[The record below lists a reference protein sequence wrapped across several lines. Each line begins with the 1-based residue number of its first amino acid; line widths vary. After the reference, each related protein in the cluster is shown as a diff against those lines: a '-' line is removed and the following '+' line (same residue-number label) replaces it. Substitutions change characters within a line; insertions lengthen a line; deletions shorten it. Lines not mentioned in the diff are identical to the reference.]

1 MKTSQFTLV
10 SGLSA
15 ASVLTLLLT
24 FTHGASAQT
33 TPDVQPTAPATP
45 AATTLQVANTT
56 APPTPPPTPPVVVQ
70 PEQTAATNPTSPTS
84 CTVRELADLHAA
96 AGSFLV
102 EVHARQNYTATTG
115 VVIGPDRVV
124 VPDRRV
130 LDERWPITVYF
141 ANGKTSAATVMH
153 HLSDPNMA
161 VLKLETP
168 PPNLAPR
175 PLVKTNPTFG
185 TPVISVGES
194 LHGEKSTAW
203 DMKFAHVT
211 NLVGG
216 QIAAEPSPAIGA
228 PILTCSGELVGIQIK
243 NPWDESPRSGS
254 LTAPELAK
262 LMATATKPEPR
273 GQIGM
278 GILDP
283 KIVLALRPGEMGV
296 GLKFTFAHVGW
307 APRFFMNAN
316 FVAQWLTVPERSDYS
331 NVTDA
336 LRWRTQVEAVAGFNH
351 VFDIGSPA
359 DGFINLGLSPYIGV
373 AGRTDYTYL
382 RRLQPNMTTVGG
394 TIIENHTD
402 PLIGF
407 VLRVPKFFD
416 LGYQFQLDINA
427 PKQSIHTIGAMV
439 KF

>member
-1 MKTSQFTLV
+1 MKMSQFTLV
-10 SGLSA
+10 SGLGA

-33 TPDVQPTAPATP
+33 TPDVQPSGPASPPAATAPAESAST
-45 AATTLQVANTT
+45 ATTV
-56 APPTPPPTPPVVVQ
+56 PPVAQ
-70 PEQTAATNPTSPTS
+70 PTASSTTNSSLPSS
-84 CTVRELADLHAA
+84 CTVDELTKLHREARQ
-96 AGSFLV
+96 FLV
-102 EVHARQNYTATTG
+102 EVHARQNFTATTG

-130 LDERWPITVYF
+130 LDDRWPITVYF
-141 ANGKTSAATVMH
+141 ADGKTSAATVMH

-168 PPNLAPR
+168 PPGLVPR
-175 PLVKTNPTFG
+175 VFVKTNPTVG

-194 LHGEKSTAW
+194 LHGNKTTAW
-203 DMKFAHVT
+203 DMKLAHVT
-211 NLVGG
+211 NLVDRE
-216 QIAAEPSPAIGA
+216 IAAAPSPAVGA
-228 PILTCSGELVGIQIK
+228 PILTCSGELVGIQIR

-262 LMATATKPEPR
+262 LMASAPKPEPR

-278 GILDP
+278 GVLEP

-296 GLKFTFAHVGW
+296 GLKFGFAHIGW

-316 FVAQWLTVPERSDYS
+316 FSAQWLTVPERSDYATATE
-331 NVTDA
+331 VF
-336 LRWRTQVEAVAGFNH
+336 RWRTQVEAVAGFNH

-359 DGFINLGLSPYIGV
+359 DGFINLGLSPYLGV
-373 AGRTDYTYL
+373 AGRTDYTHL
-382 RRLQPNMTTVGG
+382 RRLQPDMTTVGA
-394 TIIENHTD
+394 TTMESHID

-407 VLRVPKFFD
+407 VLRVPKYFD
-416 LGYQFQLDINA
+416 LGYQFQLDLNA
-427 PKQSIHTIGAMV
+427 PKQSIHTVSAMV